1 MIICKRC
8 SYQWRERKSNP
19 PVQCPKC
26 KSPYWDKERVNENR
40 AFSRRGMHVLDGNK
54 SANGNKSAKE
64 KRVSLPEMRGNVDSE
79 KTEPGSMP
87 EMQARG
93 LGRSNSDSVST
104 IPEIISSVSLPPA
117 SRSKPSMDDLRSICA
132 GNIPKVEIE
141 PEPVE
146 DVTPECCECGHKMTG
161 KSIKG
166 RGIVW
171 ACTDPGCPMYGRE
184 QKGKR

>member
-1 MIICKRC
+1 MEIKHCKRC
-8 SYQWRERKSNP
+8 DRDWCFRGTGRP
-19 PVQCPKC
+19 LRCGKC
-26 KSPYWDKERVNENR
+26 KTPYWDVEAVKCAPVANVAERPVC
-40 AFSRRGMHVLDGNK
+40 SRPVAA
-54 SANGNKSAKE
+54 S
-64 KRVSLPEMRGNVDSE
+64 
-79 KTEPGSMP
+79 
-87 EMQARG
+87 
-93 LGRSNSDSVST
+93 
-104 IPEIISSVSLPPA
+104 IP
-117 SRSKPSMDDLRSICA
+117 RSKPSMDDLRSICA

-184 QKGKR
+184 EKGKR